1 MKFILGEAAR
11 LIIYALIFGAAHSA
25 MTNVRTPPR
34 RPAGRVL
41 RLARTRK
48 RMDDAYLPA

>member
-1 MKFILGEAAR
+1 MKFIIGEVAR

-34 RPAGRVL
+34 RPPVRNL
-41 RLARTRK
+41 RIARTVK
-48 RMDDAYLPA
+48 RIDDMGVLA